1 MEPSGAGKA
10 LAVGHAMATETAPSD
25 GERARQKILVVEDN
39 QDINDLLSSI
49 LEEEGYQVV
58 SVTDGR
64 QVLEAA
70 REHRPDLITLDLAL
84 PGKDGWALARE
95 LQEEPSTEHI
105 PILVISAYTRD
116 LDVPLRRQVAR
127 IIAKP
132 FYITQVINEVDA
144 ILRRRAESDA

>member
-1 MEPSGAGKA
+1 MSTEAGQSQA
-10 LAVGHAMATETAPSD
+10 A
-25 GERARQKILVVEDN
+25 QKLILVVEDN

-49 LEEEGYQVV
+49 LEEEGYRVI

-70 REHRPDLITLDLAL
+70 REHQPDLITLDLAL

-95 LQEEPSTEHI
+95 LQEEPGTEDI
-105 PILVISAYTRD
+105 PIIVISAYTRD

-144 ILRRRAESDA
+144 ILRRRAENQS

>member
-1 MEPSGAGKA
+1 MSTADDHKE
-10 LAVGHAMATETAPSD
+10 TER
-25 GERARQKILVVEDN
+25 ERKLIVVVEDN

-64 QVLEAA
+64 QAHEAA
-70 REHRPDLITLDLAL
+70 RAHHPDLITLDLAL
-84 PGKDGWALARE
+84 PGKDGWAIARE
-95 LQEEPSTEHI
+95 LQEDPETENI

-116 LDVPLRRQVAR
+116 LEAPLRRQVAR

-132 FYITQVINEVDA
+132 FYITQVISEVEA
-144 ILRRRAESDA
+144 ILRRRAGE

>member
-1 MEPSGAGKA
+1 MNREADQQ
-10 LAVGHAMATETAPSD
+10 VV
-25 GERARQKILVVEDN
+25 ERDQKLIVVVEDN

-58 SVTDGR
+58 PVTDGR
-64 QVLEAA
+64 QVVDAA
-70 REHRPDLITLDLAL
+70 RENQPDLITLDLAL
-84 PGKDGWALARE
+84 PGKDGWAIARE
-95 LQEEPSTEHI
+95 LQEDPSTEHI

-116 LDVPLRRQVAR
+116 LDAPLRRRVAR

-144 ILRRRAESDA
+144 ILRRRAESQSPVPRPE

>member
-1 MEPSGAGKA
+1 MSTEP
-10 LAVGHAMATETAPSD
+10 EPTAQPD
-25 GERARQKILVVEDN
+25 PKCILVVEDN

-58 SVTDGR
+58 SVSDGR
-64 QVLEAA
+64 QVLESA
-70 REHRPDLITLDLAL
+70 REHLPDLITLDLAL
-84 PGKDGWALARE
+84 PGKDGWAIARE
-95 LQEEPSTEHI
+95 LQEEPTTAHI

-116 LDVPLRRQVAR
+116 LEAPLRRQVAR

-144 ILRRRAESDA
+144 ILRRRAESQSPVPRPE

>member
-1 MEPSGAGKA
+1 MSNP
-10 LAVGHAMATETAPSD
+10 LD
-25 GERARQKILVVEDN
+25 GSSTRDDQKLIVVVEDN

-49 LEEEGYQVV
+49 LEEEGYRVI

-64 QVLEAA
+64 EAHEAA
-70 REHRPDLITLDLAL
+70 RVHQPDLITLDLAL
-84 PGKDGWALARE
+84 PGKDGWVIARE
-95 LQEEPSTEHI
+95 LQEDPQTENI

-116 LDVPLRRQVAR
+116 IEAPLRRRVAR

-144 ILRRRAESDA
+144 ILQRRAGTSLG